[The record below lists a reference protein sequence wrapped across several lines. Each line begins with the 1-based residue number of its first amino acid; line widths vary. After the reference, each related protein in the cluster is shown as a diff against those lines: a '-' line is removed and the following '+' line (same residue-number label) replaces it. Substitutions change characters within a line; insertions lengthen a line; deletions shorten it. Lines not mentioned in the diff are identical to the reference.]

1 MLKIRLYMRRYI
13 FIYGVGWDMEM
24 KIIVDVFLDIKIG
37 FCNNLLEIYVVL
49 IDNELLLGFDFLYR
63 MNVVIEGSIN

>member
-24 KIIVDVFLDIKIG
+24 KIIVDVFLYIKIG

>member
-13 FIYGVGWDMEM
+13 FIYGVGWDIEM

>member
-49 IDNELLLGFDFLYR
+49 IDYELLLGFDFLYR

>member
-1 MLKIRLYMRRYI
+1 MRRYI

>member
-24 KIIVDVFLDIKIG
+24 KIIVDVFVDIKIG

>member
-1 MLKIRLYMRRYI
+1 
-13 FIYGVGWDMEM
+13 MEM